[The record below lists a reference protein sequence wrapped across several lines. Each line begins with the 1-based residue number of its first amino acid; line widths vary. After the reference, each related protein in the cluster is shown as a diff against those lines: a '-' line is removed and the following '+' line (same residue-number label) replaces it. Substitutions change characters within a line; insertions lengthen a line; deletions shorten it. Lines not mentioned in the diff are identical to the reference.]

1 MINMLK
7 LILAV
12 FPVTLLPQSGFDI
25 AEMVHNRY
33 MPKDL
38 TNHARMTLTDSK
50 GNSRNQAM
58 VINLLIKIK
67 NKLYGF

>member
-1 MINMLK
+1 MLK

-38 TNHARMTLTDSK
+38 N
-50 GNSRNQAM
+50 
-58 VINLLIKIK
+58 
-67 NKLYGF
+67 